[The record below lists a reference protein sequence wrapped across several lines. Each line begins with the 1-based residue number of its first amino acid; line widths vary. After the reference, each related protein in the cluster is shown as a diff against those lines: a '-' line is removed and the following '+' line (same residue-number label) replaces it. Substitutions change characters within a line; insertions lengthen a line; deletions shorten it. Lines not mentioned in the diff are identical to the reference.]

1 MFMWVSCGC
10 WVVRN
15 TTVLQET
22 LFIHAFFGEGIA
34 VESINEEGKLNA
46 VT

>member
-22 LFIHAFFGEGIA
+22 LFIHAFFGEGI
-34 VESINEEGKLNA
+34 VYDIIISEKEQMF
-46 VT
+46 

>member
-22 LFIHAFFGEGIA
+22 LFIHAFFGEGI
-34 VESINEEGKLNA
+34 
-46 VT
+46 VTVFALFPSSAI

>member
-1 MFMWVSCGC
+1 MWVSCGC

-22 LFIHAFFGEGIA
+22 LFIHAFFGEGIV
-34 VESINEEGKLNA
+34 VEIL
-46 VT
+46 